1 MERML
6 GAWELSSRVHS
17 RCHLVSCSE
26 TDFYTFIRGKRV
38 WGAHISRGCANQ
50 QLDYELKK
58 SRASSLIVLVES
70 EIKHEIFKE
79 KIDF

>member
-26 TDFYTFIRGKRV
+26 TSILLFVGRERGEHKYPGDV
-38 WGAHISRGCANQ
+38 
-50 QLDYELKK
+50 
-58 SRASSLIVLVES
+58 LINN
-70 EIKHEIFKE
+70 
-79 KIDF
+79 